1 MARLMAEPAL
11 ASVRLQRPAPISELE
26 RAPAQVQVVQEV
38 VGDIDD
44 FLRDI
49 PFFEKHLD
57 FRALAK
63 GLRDH
68 NHSAEAAG
76 LVLQAFATISNKDNR
91 RDAARAA
98 IGPILA
104 VMDAHLANSPLQ
116 AVACSALSMLALNS
130 QEVKAMMEEQQALKR
145 ILAAMDSHLED
156 RQVQGMGCYA
166 LMSAA
171 NSDTRAQI
179 VKGGGIDLSF
189 TLLQL

>member
-1 MARLMAEPAL
+1 
-11 ASVRLQRPAPISELE
+11 
-26 RAPAQVQVVQEV
+26 
-38 VGDIDD
+38 
-44 FLRDI
+44 
-49 PFFEKHLD
+49 
-57 FRALAK
+57 
-63 GLRDH
+63 
-68 NHSAEAAG
+68 
-76 LVLQAFATISNKDNR
+76 
-91 RDAARAA
+91 
-98 IGPILA
+98 
-104 VMDAHLANSPLQ
+104 MDAHLANGPLQ

>member
-98 IGPILA
+98 IGCNGCTLGQRPAAGRRLLCPLHARTQQPRGEGDDGRAAGTQANTGSDGLA
-104 VMDAHLANSPLQ
+104 FGGSPGAGHGLL
-116 AVACSALSMLALNS
+116 CSDECSKL
-130 QEVKAMMEEQQALKR
+130 
-145 ILAAMDSHLED
+145 
-156 RQVQGMGCYA
+156 
-166 LMSAA
+166 
-171 NSDTRAQI
+171 
-179 VKGGGIDLSF
+179 
-189 TLLQL
+189 